1 LNVSGARHMAALP
14 RFIADFRNAATAERF
29 RSLHL

>member
-1 LNVSGARHMAALP
+1 MAALP